1 MTTTSTE
8 LSFVTTLASRAPVLQ
23 REQELELARR
33 IQASGDPLAADA
45 LARAHLRTVVLIAL
59 KYRHYGVPVSE
70 LIAEGNCGLLTAMR
84 RFDPERGIRFGTYA
98 QHWIRARILAC
109 AVQSTNVLGGKSAA
123 RAKLFFKL
131 RRERARIASL
141 LGDGVASDEALA
153 QRLNVSPARLRRLL
167 GDIDSRGVSLDELH
181 GQDAVDRMETL
192 TSTDNPEE
200 SYFDEQRRSVVNS
213 AITGALEV
221 LDARERF
228 IAEQRI
234 MAASERALSLAEIG
248 RALGISRERA
258 RQLEERA
265 KRKLR
270 RSPAIQRNADLNEW
284 CADES

>member
-1 MTTTSTE
+1 MTTTFSE
-8 LSFVTTLASRAPVLQ
+8 LSFVTTLANRTPILQ

-33 IQASGDPLAADA
+33 IRASGDRLAADA
-45 LARAHLRTVVLIAL
+45 LARAHLRVVVLLAL
-59 KYRHYGVPVSE
+59 KYRHYGVPLAE
-70 LIAEGNCGLLTAMR
+70 LIAEGNCGLLIAMR

-98 QHWIRARILAC
+98 KHWIRAHMLAC
-109 AVQSTNVLGGKSAA
+109 AVQSNNVLGGRSAA

-141 LGDGVASDEALA
+141 LGEGAVNEEVLA
-153 QRLNVSPARLRRLL
+153 QRLNVSTTRVRRLL
-167 GDIDSRGVSLDELH
+167 GDLDSRAVSLDEPH
-181 GQDAVDRMETL
+181 GHEAADRVEML
-192 TSTDNPEE
+192 ASTDNPEA
-200 SYFDEQRRSVVNS
+200 SYFDEQRRSVVES

-228 IAEQRI
+228 IAERHI
-234 MAASERALSLAEIG
+234 MAPAEGALSLAEIG

-270 RSPAIQRNADLNEW
+270 LSAAIKRNADLDEW
-284 CADES
+284 RAD